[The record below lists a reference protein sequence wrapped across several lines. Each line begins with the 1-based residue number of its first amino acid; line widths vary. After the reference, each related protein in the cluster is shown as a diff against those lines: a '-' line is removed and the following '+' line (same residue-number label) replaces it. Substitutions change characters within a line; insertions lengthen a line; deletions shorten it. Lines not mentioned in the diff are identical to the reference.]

1 MAAHSLFDLS
11 GQVAWVTGATKGIG
25 LAIAQ
30 TMAAAGA
37 HLVVTSRRAD
47 ACEAVV
53 RGLRHGGAE
62 AISLPGNIS
71 HLETLENLVASALAP
86 WGRIDCLV
94 LNAAINPYFGP
105 LAGIDEGAFDK
116 IMTANVKSALL
127 LCNKVIP
134 GMAKR
139 GGGSV
144 IIVSSIAGLRGH
156 AKLGAYSISKA
167 ANMQLVRALAVEWGP
182 KNIRV
187 NGIAPGLV
195 KTDMARALWQDER
208 ARNAVLARYPLG
220 RLGEPEDIAGAA
232 VFLAARAG
240 AWVTGQTLVVDGGT
254 TIMEGE

>member
-1 MAAHSLFDLS
+1 MATQSLFDLS
-11 GQVAWVTGATKGIG
+11 GQVAWITGATKGIG

-30 TMAAAGA
+30 AMAAAGA
-37 HLVVTSRRAD
+37 RLAITSRRAD

-53 RGLRHGGAE
+53 GDLRHGGAE
-62 AISLPGNIS
+62 AIAVPGNIS
-71 HLETLENLVASALAP
+71 HLETLDNLVAAALEP
-86 WGRIDCLV
+86 WDRIDCLV
-94 LNAAINPYFGP
+94 LNAAVNPYFGA
-105 LAGIDEGAFDK
+105 LAEIDESAFDK

-144 IIVSSIAGLRGH
+144 VIVSSIAGLRGH
-156 AKLGAYSISKA
+156 AKLGAYGISKA
-167 ANMQLVRALAVEWGP
+167 ANMQLVRALAVEWGR
-182 KNIRV
+182 KGVRV

-208 ARNAVLARYPLG
+208 ARTAVLTRYPLG
-220 RLGEPEDIAGAA
+220 RLGEPADIAGSAI
-232 VFLAARAG
+232 FLAARAS

-254 TIMEGE
+254 TIMEGG